1 MRDVTHSFS
10 SRMKEYCLSSC
21 IFCRVLNH
29 VMKKGAASA
38 NTLGSIAVIY
48 SGFGVL
54 IETVRGAE
62 DELNTLA
69 AATLTGMLFRSTCK

>member
-1 MRDVTHSFS
+1 M
-10 SRMKEYCLSSC
+10 LLQ
-21 IFCRVLNH
+21 FCSVLNH

-54 IETVRGAE
+54 IEKLRGAE

-69 AATLTGMLFRSTCK
+69 AATASGMLFRSTCKL